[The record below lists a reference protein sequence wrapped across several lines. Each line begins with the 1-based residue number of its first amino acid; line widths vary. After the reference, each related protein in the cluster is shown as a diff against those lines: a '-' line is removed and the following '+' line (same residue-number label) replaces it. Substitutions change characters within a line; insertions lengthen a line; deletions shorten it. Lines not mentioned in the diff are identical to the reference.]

1 MKNRKITH
9 RILSILLTFAIVAS
23 LCSCAKVDSD
33 FNDLNG
39 SITGNTYECQ
49 FYSND
54 GQKFMTVSG
63 SKIDMNSN
71 IIRERTFNGD
81 SWEIP
86 FARTVVKMY
95 IGRFAKTF
103 PKPPN

>member
-1 MKNRKITH
+1 MKIRKITH
-9 RILSILLTFAIVAS
+9 RILSILLTIAIVAS

-63 SKIDMNSN
+63 SKIDVNNPRLKSRAC
-71 IIRERTFNGD
+71 ISESTL
-81 SWEIP
+81 
-86 FARTVVKMY
+86 
-95 IGRFAKTF
+95 
-103 PKPPN
+103 

>member
-39 SITGNTYECQ
+39 SITGNT
-49 FYSND
+49 
-54 GQKFMTVSG
+54 
-63 SKIDMNSN
+63 
-71 IIRERTFNGD
+71 
-81 SWEIP
+81 
-86 FARTVVKMY
+86 
-95 IGRFAKTF
+95 
-103 PKPPN
+103 

>member
-9 RILSILLTFAIVAS
+9 RILSILLTIAIVAS

-54 GQKFMTVSG
+54 G
-63 SKIDMNSN
+63 
-71 IIRERTFNGD
+71 
-81 SWEIP
+81 
-86 FARTVVKMY
+86 
-95 IGRFAKTF
+95 
-103 PKPPN
+103 